1 MWRRSRLDEPWP
13 GYERAPWL
21 TGLAVAVVPSIV
33 AAPNDVRAWLV
44 IVGALLAAIECL
56 VLPIVQAQSL
66 KMPSALLLSAGAL
79 AMGVRALLDP
89 AIESGEFAA
98 IAAGVGG
105 LLVAGAMVWMADPEE
120 RMPLATGLAA
130 ASVALLVL
138 GVGLQLDGGLTRT
151 TITVIVAGVI
161 GVGGAALL
169 RWPRWAAIGAVLS
182 VGGVA
187 AALLAVA
194 GRYVLLTADAGSA
207 AEPDFWATVGVAIVA
222 AVGIMAL
229 RSSTSAIVTTVV
241 GAVFSLSLV
250 LFAAAEALLLG
261 RSDGDELRTVLT
273 MTALTGAGIV
283 GVRLASTAGRR
294 VRADGGRAGGRLR
307 PRRADDLRRAS
318 RRTRDGAPGARPDLP
333 RRPRHEA

>member
-1 MWRRSRLDEPWP
+1 M
-13 GYERAPWL
+13 
-21 TGLAVAVVPSIV
+21 VPSIV
-33 AAPNDVRAWLV
+33 AEPNDVRTWLV
-44 IVGALLAAIECL
+44 IVGGLLAAIECL
-56 VLPIVQAQSL
+56 VLPVAKARSL

-98 IAAGVGG
+98 IAAGAGA
-105 LLVAGAMVWMADPEE
+105 LLVAGAMVWMAEPEE
-120 RMPLATGLAA
+120 RMPLPTWLAA
-130 ASVALLVL
+130 ASVALLL
-138 GVGLQLDGGLTRT
+138 LDVGLHVDGGLTRT

-182 VGGVA
+182 IGGVV

-194 GRYVLLTADAGSA
+194 GRYFLVAADASSGV
-207 AEPDFWATVGVAIVA
+207 EPDFWATVGVGIVA

-229 RSSTSAIVTTVV
+229 RSSASAVVTTVV

-250 LFAAAEALLLG
+250 LFAGAEALLLG

-283 GVRLASTAGRR
+283 GVLWRARLGVAFAPTAAVLAGVFGLVALTVYA
-294 VRADGGRAGGRLR
+294 VRPVELVTVP
-307 PRRADDLRRAS
+307 PRSA
-318 RRTRDGAPGARPDLP
+318 
-333 RRPRHEA
+333 